1 MNSVIFSSPSGV
13 TMHKSLKGTGTT
25 LDLFLYLLGCFDWL
39 KKGTHVPDR
48 CTLATVCVA
57 STQLQTVYSSFM
69 NLIAIAGN
77 LKKQKK
83 PKVIRKRDEIF
94 NKAGFSLALRWM
106 WKRGVL
112 QTSRGYNRNKVWIP
126 AEVASHETV

>member
-1 MNSVIFSSPSGV
+1 
-13 TMHKSLKGTGTT
+13 MHKSLKGTGTT

-39 KKGTHVPDR
+39 KKRTHVPDR

-77 LKKQKK
+77 LKKQQN
-83 PKVIRKRDEIF
+83 PNVIRKRDEIF
-94 NKAGFSLALRWM
+94 NKAGFSLALRW
-106 WKRGVL
+106 KRCVL
-112 QTSRGYNRNKVWIP
+112 QTSRGYDRNKVWIP
-126 AEVASHETV
+126 AEVASSETV